1 MSRGCDRGASSKKLG
16 CRRPVNLIAAIS
28 YTGADAGRVQ
38 DFMRRLGQRA
48 KAPPPTVLTDII
60 TVSDIGLVNLH
71 DEDHI
76 R

>member
-1 MSRGCDRGASSKKLG
+1 MARAAPTVAEVF
-16 CRRPVNLIAAIS
+16 RRYGEAFR
-28 YTGADAGRVQ
+28 TQ
-38 DFMRRLGQRA
+38 
-48 KAPPPTVLTDII
+48 PPPTVLTDII

>member
-1 MSRGCDRGASSKKLG
+1 
-16 CRRPVNLIAAIS
+16 LIAAIS